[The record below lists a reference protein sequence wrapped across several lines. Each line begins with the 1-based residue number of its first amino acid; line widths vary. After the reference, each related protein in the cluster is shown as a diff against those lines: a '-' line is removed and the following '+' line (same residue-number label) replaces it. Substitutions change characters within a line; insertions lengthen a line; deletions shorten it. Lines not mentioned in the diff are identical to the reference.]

1 MSFEGCVVFKILCS
15 NVQVFMSL
23 RKNKILKFEQ
33 LKKFSILYYAAPS
46 DPCRFRLVPPV
57 QAAIVAGD
65 GVIHSVLEN
74 LFGNFLPLFD
84 QGG

>member
-33 LKKFSILYYAAPS
+33 LKKFSILYYTIEIIINS
-46 DPCRFRLVPPV
+46 KKNK
-57 QAAIVAGD
+57 I
-65 GVIHSVLEN
+65 
-74 LFGNFLPLFD
+74 
-84 QGG
+84 